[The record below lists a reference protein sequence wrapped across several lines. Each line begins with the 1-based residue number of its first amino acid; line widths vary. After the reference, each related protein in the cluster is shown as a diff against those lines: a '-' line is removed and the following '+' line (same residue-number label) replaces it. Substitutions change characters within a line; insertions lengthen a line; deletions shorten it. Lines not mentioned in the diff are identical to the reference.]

1 MNEFEQ
7 ECHRICQQ
15 VLKRHYQEFKKDI
28 KDGFFYNTPT
38 QGQRR
43 LTDMLGA
50 FRRELE
56 TRIPL
61 RRHDT
66 DAQVL
71 KETIM
76 GEYMQIGRTYGERV
90 LKKSGLYE

>member
-1 MNEFEQ
+1 MNEFEE
-7 ECHRICQQ
+7 ECHRVCQQ
-15 VLKRHYQEFKKDI
+15 VLKGQYNSFRKDI
-28 KDGFFYNTPT
+28 RDGFFYNTPA

-43 LTDMLGA
+43 LTEMLGA

-61 RRHDT
+61 SRHDT

-76 GEYMQIGRTYGERV
+76 GEYMQIGRTYGERI
-90 LKKSGLYE
+90 LKKSGLHD